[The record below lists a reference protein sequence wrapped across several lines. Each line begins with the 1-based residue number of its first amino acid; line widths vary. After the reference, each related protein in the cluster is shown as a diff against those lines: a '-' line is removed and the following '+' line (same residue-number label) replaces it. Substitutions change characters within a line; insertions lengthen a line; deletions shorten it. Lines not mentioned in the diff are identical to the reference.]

1 MYREEDTNPSFFD
14 GKTVAVVGYGSQG
27 RAHALNLRDSGF
39 RVVIGLR
46 EGGASYKQAT
56 EDGFTPVSPEEAARQ
71 ANVVAIL
78 VPDMA
83 QPAVYNEQ
91 VAPNLRPGSAVL
103 FAHGF
108 NIQYEQIAPSKE
120 VDVVMV
126 APKGP
131 GRLVRQ
137 QYEEGFGVPC
147 VMAVHQDAT
156 GTARDVALT
165 YAYGL
170 GGTRAGVIETT
181 FQEETETDL
190 FGEQAVLCGGVTE
203 LIMQGWETLVEAG
216 YQPEVA
222 YFECLHEVKL
232 IVDLIYE
239 GGFAKMHQFVSETAK
254 YGDLTRGPR
263 VVDAHARQQM
273 KTVLDEIRSGQ
284 FAKEWMEENRSGRK
298 NYQALLDKDLNHP
311 VEKVGK
317 ELRSQMKWLKE
328 KEEKACSNTTTKQK
342 VETK

>member
-39 RVVIGLR
+39 RVVVGVR
-46 EGGASYKQAT
+46 EGGPSYNQAK
-56 EDGFTPVSPEEAARQ
+56 EDGFTPMSPEEAAKQ
-71 ANVVAIL
+71 ANVVAML

-83 QPAVYNEQ
+83 QPTVYNEQ

-108 NIQYEQIAPSKE
+108 NIQYDQIQPSKE
-120 VDVVMV
+120 MDVVMV

-137 QYEEGFGVPC
+137 QYEEGRGVPC
-147 VMAVHQDAT
+147 VMAMYQDAT
-156 GTARDVALT
+156 GSAKDVALT

-181 FQEETETDL
+181 FKEETETDL

-203 LIMQGWETLVEAG
+203 LIMQGWETLVDAG

-239 GGFAKMHQFVSETAK
+239 GGFAKMHEFVSETAK

-263 VVDAHARQQM
+263 VVDAHTREQM
-273 KTVLDEIRSGQ
+273 KKVLEEIQSGQ
-284 FAKEWMEENRSGRK
+284 FAKEWMEENKTGLK
-298 NYQALLDKDLNHP
+298 NYNAMLEKDLNHP

-317 ELRSQMKWLKE
+317 ELRSKMAWLQE
-328 KEEKACSNTTTKQK
+328 QKAKQPAATTK
-342 VETK
+342 

>member
-1 MYREEDTNPSFFD
+1 MYREEDTNPSFYD
-14 GKTVAVVGYGSQG
+14 GKTIAVVGYGSQG

-39 RVVIGLR
+39 RVVVGVR
-46 EGGASYKQAT
+46 EGGPSYIQAK
-56 EDGFTPVSPEEAARQ
+56 EDGFAPVSPEEAAKQ
-71 ANVVAIL
+71 ANVVAML

-83 QPAVYNEQ
+83 QPTVYNEQ

-108 NIQYEQIAPSKE
+108 NIQYDQIKPSKE
-120 VDVVMV
+120 MDVVMV

-137 QYEEGFGVPC
+137 QYEEGRGVPC
-147 VMAVHQDAT
+147 VMAMYQDAT
-156 GTARDVALT
+156 GSAKDVALT

-181 FQEETETDL
+181 FKEETETDL

-203 LIMQGWETLVEAG
+203 LIMQGWETLVDAG

-239 GGFAKMHQFVSETAK
+239 GGFAKMHEFVSETAK

-263 VVDAHARQQM
+263 VVDAHTKAEM
-273 KTVLDEIRSGQ
+273 KKVLEEIQSGQ
-284 FAKEWMEENRSGRK
+284 FAKEWMEENKTGLK
-298 NYQALLDKDLNHP
+298 NYNAMLEKDLNHP

-317 ELRSQMKWLKE
+317 ELRSKMAWLQE
-328 KEEKACSNTTTKQK
+328 KKAKQPATTK
-342 VETK
+342 